1 MRVLIKV
8 RDKQLHKKEEQMK
21 GENSTFY
28 NKRCSLVFGKSFCS
42 YKDHMII
49 CLISILIGIGYKA
62 LLIPLESKWPLSV
75 SQDSTLLA
83 FFVLREVIM
92 VCVVALMPILLVLY
106 LILTYLLKK
115 KIQQL
120 EEAIQQRG
128 HTTDQQNNPVKN
140 NRERISSFFIVYFWL
155 IFLLNVFFPAGV
167 VMLILEFYYF
177 VFKRVRT
184 YCRVKRVLKRIRK
197 ESDKALV

>member
-28 NKRCSLVFGKSFCS
+28 NKWCSLFLGKSFRS

-49 CLISILIGIGYKA
+49 CLISILIAIGYKA

-83 FFVLREVIM
+83 LFVMREVIM
-92 VCVVALMPILLVLY
+92 VVVVALMPVLLVLY

-115 KIQQL
+115 MIQQL
-120 EEAIQQRG
+120 DEAIQQRG

-184 YCRVKRVLKRIRK
+184 YCRVKRELKRVR
-197 ESDKALV
+197 

>member
-1 MRVLIKV
+1 MQLFLRGYSCLYKV
-8 RDKQLHKKEEQMK
+8 RDKQLHKREEQMK

-28 NKRCSLVFGKSFCS
+28 NKRCSLVFGKSFRS
-42 YKDHMII
+42 YKDHIII

-62 LLIPLESKWPLSV
+62 LLIPLESKWTLSV

-83 FFVLREVIM
+83 LFVLREVIM
-92 VCVVALMPILLVLY
+92 VCVVALMPVLLVLY

-120 EEAIQQRG
+120 DEAIQQRG

-177 VFKRVRT
+177 IFKRVRT
-184 YCRVKRVLKRIRK
+184 YRKVRRALKRVR
-197 ESDKALV
+197 

>member
-1 MRVLIKV
+1 M
-8 RDKQLHKKEEQMK
+8 
-21 GENSTFY
+21 
-28 NKRCSLVFGKSFCS
+28 
-42 YKDHMII
+42 
-49 CLISILIGIGYKA
+49 
-62 LLIPLESKWPLSV
+62 IPLESKWPLSV

-92 VCVVALMPILLVLY
+92 VCVFALMPVLLVLY

-128 HTTDQQNNPVKN
+128 YTTNQQNNPSKN
-140 NRERISSFFIVYFWL
+140 DREKISRFFIVYFLL
-155 IFLLNVFFPAGV
+155 IFLLEVFFPAGF

-177 VFKRVRT
+177 VFKRVRM
-184 YCRVKRVLKRIRK
+184 YCKVKRELKRVRK
-197 ESDKALV
+197 ERDRTLAQL

>member
-1 MRVLIKV
+1 
-8 RDKQLHKKEEQMK
+8 MK
-21 GENSTFY
+21 GKNSTFY

-83 FFVLREVIM
+83 LFVLREVIM
-92 VCVVALMPILLVLY
+92 VCVVALMPVLLVLY

-120 EEAIQQRG
+120 DEAIQQRG